1 MFESPI
7 SRTYIARKTQLGA
20 HTVTQRDSGLPTHL
34 RRLLLLADG
43 HRGLTEL
50 AGLVP
55 GRNVVADL
63 GELAIRGLIEDASAA
78 PNPQTV
84 IEGGDER
91 LAENWMVASNFMMN
105 RAKENLGVMAADVI
119 AELENARD
127 PDSVRQAMSSWY
139 RAMRNS
145 RNGRD
150 TADADRVHASM
161 LLRQANRPQL

>member
-1 MFESPI
+1 MYESPI
-7 SRTYIARKTQLGA
+7 TRAYIARKTQLGA
-20 HTVTQRDSGLPTHL
+20 HTVIQRENGLPTHL

-43 HRGLTEL
+43 KRNLADL
-50 AGLVP
+50 AGVVP

-63 GELAIRGLIEDASAA
+63 HELAIRGLIEDAAA
-78 PNPQTV
+78 GPAPSSV
-84 IEGGDER
+84 IQGGDER
-91 LAENWMVASNFMMN
+91 LADNWMKASNFMMN
-105 RAKENLGVMAADVI
+105 RAKESLGIMAADVI

-161 LLRQANRPQL
+161 LLR